1 MAQIVAKAFDATKRI
16 VRSVF
21 LGSPNLFT
29 TSDVNRQIE
38 AFKYQ
43 LDQLDDKV
51 GVLSDMSWSIS
62 DLGSNNYRLTPT
74 FTYLKTKGCDFTSIV
89 AANTL
94 DVDLVANTPL
104 YICLFGQ
111 TETVTYSDDATHE
124 VAGAKFEDNTSKPA
138 ANQICYKAS
147 TVQISTTTTPESAAN
162 LIAVLAVM
170 NMNSDQTN
178 YTFKKNTIT
187 NEQSALLAG
196 SEQLEFIQ
204 HMQDAVLKVGDSF
217 STAINKVASQIHDF
231 VTPFNYSFKTV
242 SQSDVLQ
249 WRNNTVYSANNDVSV
264 ELIKGFL
271 ILTVKKGNWEFRDKT
286 TDFMP
291 EESGTQIDLGCI
303 TDSDMVAALNT
314 FASNNRGTSNEID
327 FGICGYTHRDGEG
340 ASEDS
345 NGGWS
350 LVKLTLK
357 KRQPYV
363 GTLNPNYEWDV
374 WLEMVNMIWPS
385 LYAPNDQAA
394 MAIDNIEVKINSGGY
409 YWPEAKNSFV
419 VTKEINVFPLIPF
432 LQQ

>member
-51 GVLSDMSWSIS
+51 GVLSDISWSIS
-62 DLGSNNYRLTPT
+62 DLGSNRYRLAPT

-89 AANTL
+89 AASVL
-94 DVDLVANTPL
+94 DVELEVDTPL

-111 TETVTYSDDATHE
+111 TETVTYTDDATHE
-124 VAGAKFEDNTSKPA
+124 IAGAKFEDNTSKPA
-138 ANQICYKAS
+138 ANQIRYKVS

-170 NMNSDQTN
+170 NKNSDQDN

-187 NEQSALLAG
+187 NKQSALLAG

-204 HMQDAVLKVGDSF
+204 HIQDAVLRVGDSF
-217 STAINKVASQIHDF
+217 STAISKVASQIHDF
-231 VTPFNYSFKTV
+231 ITPFKTV
-242 SQSDVLQ
+242 SQSDQLY
-249 WRNNTVYSANNDVSV
+249 WRNNTVYEANNYTNIA
-264 ELIKGFL
+264 LINGFL
-271 ILTVKKGNWEFRDKT
+271 VLTVTKSEWAFRDRV

-291 EESGTQIDLGCI
+291 QDGPQIDLGCI
-303 TDSDMVAALNT
+303 TDSDMVAALDT
-314 FASNNRGTSNEID
+314 FALHSRESSHEID
-327 FGICGYTHRDGEG
+327 FGICGYTYLDGTTHSAER
-340 ASEDS
+340 

-357 KRQPYV
+357 KRQPYAHSR
-363 GTLNPNYEWDV
+363 NPNSEWNV
-374 WLEMVNMIWPS
+374 WLELVNMIYPS
-385 LYAPNDQAA
+385 LYAADGQSAIT
-394 MAIDNIEVKINSGGY
+394 IDNIEVNINSGGWY
-409 YWPEAKNSFV
+409 GYGAEENAPFI
-419 VTKEINVFPLIPF
+419 VTKKINVFPLVPF
-432 LQQ
+432 L

>member
-51 GVLSDMSWSIS
+51 GVLSDISWSIS

-89 AANTL
+89 SASAL
-94 DVDLVANTPL
+94 DVNLVADTPL

-111 TETVTYSDDATHE
+111 TETVTYTDDATHE
-124 VAGAKFEDNTSKPA
+124 IAGAKFEDNTSKPA
-138 ANQICYKAS
+138 ANQIRYKAS
-147 TVQISTTTTPESAAN
+147 TVQIAATTTPESAAN

-170 NMNSDQTN
+170 NRDSDQTN

-196 SEQLEFIQ
+196 SEQLEFVQ
-204 HMQDAVLKVGDSF
+204 HIQDAVLRVGDSF

-231 VTPFNYSFKTV
+231 ITSFNVTFKTV
-242 SQSDVLQ
+242 SQADTLY
-249 WRNNTVYSANNDVSV
+249 WRSNTVYTANNNVDI
-264 ELIKGFL
+264 ELRNGFL
-271 ILTVKKGNWEFRDKT
+271 VMHIALGNYYLGDRM

-291 EESGTQIDLGCI
+291 EESGRVTDLGCVCD
-303 TDSDMVAALNT
+303 TDIIAALEKFSTN
-314 FASNNRGTSNEID
+314 SRGTTKEIN
-327 FGICGYTHRDGEG
+327 FGICGYFFRAGVAHGE
-340 ASEDS
+340 DI

-350 LVKLTLK
+350 LVKATLK
-357 KRQPYV
+357 KREPDSYASNHQKEWVVYLELV
-363 GTLNPNYEWDV
+363 DMINPR
-374 WLEMVNMIWPS
+374 
-385 LYAPNDQAA
+385 LYAPDDQSP
-394 MAIDNIEVKINSGGY
+394 MAIDNIEVKIEHNGHI
-409 YWPEAKNSFV
+409 WLEAQGPFV
-419 VTKEINVFPLIPF
+419 VTKEVNVFPLIPF
-432 LQQ
+432 LD

>member
-51 GVLSDMSWSIS
+51 GVLSDISWSIS

-89 AANTL
+89 SASAL
-94 DVDLVANTPL
+94 DVNLVADTPL

-124 VAGAKFEDNTSKPA
+124 IAGAKFEDNTSKPA
-138 ANQICYKAS
+138 ANQIRYKAS
-147 TVQISTTTTPESAAN
+147 TVQIAATTTPESAAN

-170 NMNSDQTN
+170 NIDLDQTN

-196 SEQLEFIQ
+196 SEQLEFVQ
-204 HMQDAVLKVGDSF
+204 HIQDAVLRVGDSF

-231 VTPFNYSFKTV
+231 ITAFNDSFKTV
-242 SQSDVLQ
+242 SQSDHLY
-249 WRNNTVYSANNDVSV
+249 WRSNTVYTSNNNVDID
-264 ELIKGFL
+264 LIKGFL
-271 ILTVKKGNWEFRDKT
+271 VLTVKTGTWAFRERM
-286 TDFMP
+286 TDFQD
-291 EESGTQIDLGCI
+291 EESGREVDLGCVKDTNI
-303 TDSDMVAALNT
+303 LAALEK
-314 FASNNRGTSNEID
+314 FALYNRGTTDEIN
-327 FGICGYTHRDGEG
+327 FGICGYTYRAPGGEDDNG
-340 ASEDS
+340 A
-345 NGGWS
+345 WS
-350 LVKLTLK
+350 LLRLSLK
-357 KRQPYV
+357 KR
-363 GTLNPNYEWDV
+363 NPNSYALNDATEWDV
-374 WLEMVNMIWPS
+374 RLEMVDCIYPR
-385 LYAPNDQAA
+385 LYAPNDQSP
-394 MAIDNIEVKINSGGY
+394 MAIDNIAVKIENNMY
-409 YWPEAKNSFV
+409 YWPEAKAPFT

-432 LQQ
+432 LESH